1 MMQPRPAP
9 QVKWGEWINEG
20 WQLFANRWQV
30 WVPLMLV
37 FVVVMLVPM
46 LPFYILA
53 IGLDI
58 TTASDPEAVQAPVF
72 VPLFALLGGLITMAL
87 ATFML
92 GGVYRTAFKEIR
104 GEQISLRDLF
114 SGGDLTLKLLGAFL
128 LVGLC
133 VWIGLLLCIVP
144 GFLAMG
150 LFFFTIPLIV
160 ERRMGIVDAM
170 KLSFETTR
178 PNMWMFMLFA
188 FVVALLASIGQLAC
202 YVGLLVTYP
211 LYFLITAAA
220 YKDVFG
226 VAGARSTPAV
236 AAPPAYPPQ
245 AYNQQSWANQPPQ
258 AYAPPPPPAQPP
270 RQYAPPP
277 PPAAAPQAPPQPSE
291 SATTTCPHCQ
301 AVLPRAAN
309 FCNFCGKSLR
319 E

>member
-30 WVPLMLV
+30 WVPMMLV
-37 FVVVMLVPM
+37 FFIVLVVPI
-46 LPFYILA
+46 LPVYVLLFSLSLA
-53 IGLDI
+53 NPN
-58 TTASDPEAVQAPVF
+58 DPEAVAS
-72 VPLFALLGGLITMAL
+72 PLIPLLGLGGGLITFGL
-87 ATFML
+87 AAFML
-92 GGVYRTAFKEIR
+92 GGIYRTAFKQIR
-104 GEQISLRDLF
+104 GEPISLRDLF
-114 SGGDLTLKLLGAFL
+114 SGGDLVFSMLGAL
-128 LVGLC
+128 LLIALC
-133 VWIGLLLCIVP
+133 VNIGTVFCIVP

-150 LFFFTIPLIV
+150 LLFFTLPLIA
-160 ERRMGIVDAM
+160 ERRLGVIDAM

-188 FVVALLASIGQLAC
+188 FVVGLLAGLGAVAC

-211 LYFLITAAA
+211 LHFLITAAA

-258 AYAPPPPPAQPP
+258 SYAPPPPPAQPP

-277 PPAAAPQAPPQPSE
+277 PAAAPQAPPQPSE
-291 SATTTCPHCQ
+291 SATRTCPHCQ